1 MIGSQIKYWV
11 FGLVGIPGIY
21 LVLIALSGS
30 QTFAVGVTLIA
41 VCVGAM
47 ALGSVWDSTKNA
59 EKAAT
64 FEKMARDEKAR
75 QAWENVMAGGAK
87 QLDAPKQDE

>member
-11 FGLVGIPGIY
+11 FGTAGVAGFY
-21 LVLIALSGS
+21 LVMIAGS
-30 QTFAVGVTLIA
+30 NSQPFAIGATLIA
-41 VCVGAM
+41 ACLGAM
-47 ALGSVWDSTKNA
+47 FLGGVWDSTKGA
-59 EKAAT
+59 ETAAT

-87 QLDAPKQDE
+87 QLDAPKNDE